1 MRICD
6 IIEKKRD
13 GLALSDKE
21 IAFFTSGVADGSIP
35 DYQSAALLMAMYLRG
50 MNDNETVMLTQAMA
64 HSGEMLDMS
73 RFGNMSVDKHSTGG
87 VGDKTTPIIAPI
99 VAATGCIMAK
109 MSGRGLGHTGG
120 TVDKL
125 ASIDGYRVSLEPEE
139 FMSVAEKQGICVIA
153 AGKELAPADKKLYAL
168 RDVTATVGSIP
179 LIVSSIMSK
188 KLAGGSKNI
197 VLDVK
202 NGSGAFIR
210 NKSEVPL
217 LAEKMVAIGKA
228 SGRNVSAVITDMDR
242 PLGKC
247 IGNSIEIC
255 EAVALLRGEE
265 SDPALKE
272 ICLTLASRIIALAH
286 STDAVQSRRMAEEAL
301 ESGRAYERFIGWISA
316 QGGNTALLEKGS
328 GYGSA
333 KYTYRVTARRSGYI
347 TAVDTAGVGIAA
359 MLLGAGRAKASDD
372 IDPSAG
378 IILER
383 TRGDYVAK
391 GETVAVMQSSS
402 VTDFSLACEKFLCSL
417 TFGTEKPA
425 EEPLVYGTI

>member
-13 GLALSDKE
+13 GMALSDKE
-21 IAFFTSGVADGSIP
+21 IAFFTSGVANGSIP

-73 RFGNMSVDKHSTGG
+73 RFGSMSVDKHSTGG
-87 VGDKTTPIIAPI
+87 VGDKTTPVIAPI

-153 AGKELAPADKKLYAL
+153 AGRELAPADKKLYAL

-188 KLAGGSKNI
+188 KLAGGAKNI

-210 NKSEVPL
+210 DKDKVPL
-217 LAEKMVAIGKA
+217 LAEKMVDIGKA

-255 EAVALLRGEE
+255 EAAELLRGGEA
-265 SDPALKE
+265 DPSLKE
-272 ICLTLASRIIALAH
+272 ICLTLASRIISLAH
-286 STDAVQSRRMAEEAL
+286 SVSSEKARAMAEEAL
-301 ESGRAYERFIGWISA
+301 ASGRAYERFIGWINA
-316 QGGNTALLEKGS
+316 QGGNTALL
-328 GYGSA
+328 
-333 KYTYRVTARRSGYI
+333 
-347 TAVDTAGVGIAA
+347 
-359 MLLGAGRAKASDD
+359 
-372 IDPSAG
+372 
-378 IILER
+378 
-383 TRGDYVAK
+383 
-391 GETVAVMQSSS
+391 
-402 VTDFSLACEKFLCSL
+402 
-417 TFGTEKPA
+417 
-425 EEPLVYGTI
+425 